1 MEKVLGKHALIYAFT
16 ALFVLFLDLYTKSL
30 AEEYLKYRD
39 ISLLPFLHLVLV
51 YNRGIAFGLF
61 ADAPEGIR
69 IVLLLFV
76 PLIAVGLTFAYT
88 LKEKKYGVAVLMGMV
103 AGGALGN
110 LYDRLF
116 LGKVRDFIYLS
127 YGNLSWPAFNLADAS
142 ISLAVFLFLLRGIL
156 R

>member
-1 MEKVLGKHALIYAFT
+1 M
-16 ALFVLFLDLYTKSL
+16 FVLLIDLYTKSL
-30 AEEYLKYRD
+30 AEAYLKEGEVR
-39 ISLLPFLHLVLV
+39 LLPFLSLVLV

-61 ADAPEGIR
+61 ADAPESVR
-69 IVLLLFV
+69 VVLLIFI
-76 PLIAVGLTFAYT
+76 PLIAVGLTFFYT
-88 LKEKKYGVAVLMGMV
+88 LREKQHLVAILMGIV

-110 LYDRLF
+110 LYDRFF

-142 ISLAVFLFLLRGIL
+142 VSLAILLFLLKGLL